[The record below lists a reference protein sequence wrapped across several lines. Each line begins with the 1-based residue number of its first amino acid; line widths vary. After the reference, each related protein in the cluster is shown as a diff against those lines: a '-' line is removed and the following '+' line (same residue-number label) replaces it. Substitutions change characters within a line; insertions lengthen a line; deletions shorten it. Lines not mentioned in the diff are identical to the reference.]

1 METADKSFINIMCK
15 PEYDAEGYKE
25 VLITMYGKQYIVKIP
40 VKNVKTFQTAQN
52 KIRYRVEHT
61 SPRKEQA
68 NRDYINVL
76 KINPEEE
83 CKEINLIVRGNVYTV
98 LVPCNGDI
106 VYCKNLIGKKIRYR
120 LDNAPYQKGSQIN
133 HTGYK
138 ASDSLNYRCAYLKRH
153 AEIACK
159 G

>member
-25 VLITMYGKQYIVKIP
+25 VLFKMYGKQYVVKVP
-40 VKNVKTFQTAQN
+40 LKNVKSFQTAQN
-52 KIRYRVEHT
+52 KIRYRVEH
-61 SPRKEQA
+61 SPKKEEV
-68 NRDYINVL
+68 NRNYINVL
-76 KINPEEE
+76 KINPAEE
-83 CKEINLIVRGNVYTV
+83 CKEINLTVRGNVYTV
-98 LVPCNGDI
+98 RVPCNGDM

-120 LDNAPYQKGSQIN
+120 LDKAPDQKGSQIN

-138 ASDSLNYRCAYLKRH
+138 VSDRLNYRCAYLKRH
-153 AEIACK
+153 AGITCK